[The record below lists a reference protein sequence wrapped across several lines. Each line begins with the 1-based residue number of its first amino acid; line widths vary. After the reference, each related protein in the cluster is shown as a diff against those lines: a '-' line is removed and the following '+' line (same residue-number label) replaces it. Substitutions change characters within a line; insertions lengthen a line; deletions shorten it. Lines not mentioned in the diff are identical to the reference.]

1 MPLSLRLVFPG
12 PGACMHDELE
22 RQIRTYLPF
31 VGAALRAYVDPL
43 HHLLDGLPDHVS
55 VGRENRYP
63 FVLVATSALLPTLD
77 EVDRISVRGKDGW
90 TDMHDELPTYRD
102 TFDVPGPVYLLADV
116 GTGPETLN
124 VRPDDALAMVRAAG
138 RTPLTL
144 DEGVAVVRHF
154 PSVFRDHNAFQALA
168 TRSPVAPYTKR
179 VPSFWVSK
187 GAPRLGWC
195 WAGNPHTWLGAASAA
210 TRLAPDHVG

>member
-1 MPLSLRLVFPG
+1 
-12 PGACMHDELE
+12 MHDELE

-31 VGAALRAYVDPL
+31 AGDTLQAYVDPL
-43 HHLLDGLPDHVS
+43 HDLLGGLPDHVS
-55 VGRENRYP
+55 AGGEGCYR

-77 EVDRISVRGKDGW
+77 EVGRITVRGKAGW

-102 TFDVPGPVYLLADV
+102 AVDVPGPVYLLADV

-124 VRPDDALAMVRAAG
+124 VCPDDALPMVRAAG

-144 DEGVAVVRHF
+144 DEGVAVVRQF
-154 PSVFRDHNAFQALA
+154 PSVLRDHNAFQALA

-179 VPSFWVSK
+179 VPSLWVSK

-210 TRLAPDHVG
+210 ARLAPDRVVEVADAG

>member
-1 MPLSLRLVFPG
+1 
-12 PGACMHDELE
+12 MHDELE

-31 VGAALRAYVDPL
+31 VGAALQAYVDPL
-43 HHLLDGLPDHVS
+43 HDLLDGLPDHVS
-55 VGRENRYP
+55 LGREGRYP
-63 FVLVATSALLPTLD
+63 FVLVATSALLPTLN
-77 EVDRISVRGKDGW
+77 EVGRISVRGKDGW

-102 TFDVPGPVYLLADV
+102 ALDVPGPVYLLADV

-124 VRPDDALAMVRAAG
+124 VRPDDALPMVRAAG

-144 DEGVAVVRHF
+144 DEGIAVVRQF
-154 PSVFRDHNAFQALA
+154 PSVLRDHNAFQALA

>member
-1 MPLSLRLVFPG
+1 
-12 PGACMHDELE
+12 MHDELD

-31 VGAALRAYVDPL
+31 AGDTLQAYVDPL
-43 HHLLDGLPDHVS
+43 HDLLDDVPDRVPDHVS
-55 VGRENRYP
+55 AGGGGCYA

-77 EVDRISVRGKDGW
+77 EVSRFSVRGTDGW

-102 TFDVPGPVYLLADV
+102 LVDVPGPVYLLTDV

-124 VRPDDALAMVRAAG
+124 FRPDAALPMVRAAG

-144 DEGVAVVRHF
+144 DEGVAVVRQF

-210 TRLAPDHVG
+210 ARLPPDRVAG